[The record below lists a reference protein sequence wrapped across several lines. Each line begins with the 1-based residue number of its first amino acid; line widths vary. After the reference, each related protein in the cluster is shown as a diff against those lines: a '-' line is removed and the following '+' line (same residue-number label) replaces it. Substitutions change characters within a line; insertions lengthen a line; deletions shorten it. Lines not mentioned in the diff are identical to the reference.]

1 MNYQNRVKSIKDQF
15 GGTPIGCTE
24 SIFVYPAASLG
35 LDLLSPTEFMD
46 AVDEGND
53 PPVQSVVKFE
63 ELLKDKKIQ
72 LLVYNEQTVTPITE
86 TIKKLAANAGIP
98 VVGITE
104 TIQPPDVAFQD
115 WMNAELIMI
124 ENALNAKAL
133 GQ

>member
-1 MNYQNRVKSIKDQF
+1 
-15 GGTPIGCTE
+15 
-24 SIFVYPAASLG
+24 
-35 LDLLSPTEFMD
+35 MD

-72 LLVYNEQTVTPITE
+72 VLVYNQQTVTPITE
-86 TIKKLAANAGIP
+86 TIKKMAADAGIP

-104 TIQPPDVAFQD
+104 TIQPPDVLFQD